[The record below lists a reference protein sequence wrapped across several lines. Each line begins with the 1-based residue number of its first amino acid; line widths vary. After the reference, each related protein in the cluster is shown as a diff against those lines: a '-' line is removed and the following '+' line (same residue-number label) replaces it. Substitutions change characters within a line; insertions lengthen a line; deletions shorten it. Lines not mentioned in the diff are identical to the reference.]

1 MRTETE
7 IDDQIKVMQ
16 AKLDEWKKIYNEFLY
31 HKVNPLGNIKM
42 MEATLQMKFFEHS
55 IKTMKWLKGEQVE
68 F

>member
-7 IDDQIKVMQ
+7 VDGQIKVMQ
-16 AKLDEWKKIYNEFLY
+16 IKLDEWKKIYNEFLY

-42 MEATLQMKFFEHS
+42 MEAALQMKFFEHA
-55 IKTMKWLKGEQVE
+55 IKTMKWFKGEQVE